1 MGARNPGG
9 ASGRAS
15 EGDDG
20 CPEPKG
26 WAGRPRKGGIGK
38 THVGRGSGA
47 QEEGPCLRGA
57 TAGGRRGE
65 ARAGVLAPY
74 VAPKLPD

>member
-1 MGARNPGG
+1 M
-9 ASGRAS
+9 
-15 EGDDG
+15 
-20 CPEPKG
+20 
-26 WAGRPRKGGIGK
+26 
-38 THVGRGSGA
+38 GRGPRA